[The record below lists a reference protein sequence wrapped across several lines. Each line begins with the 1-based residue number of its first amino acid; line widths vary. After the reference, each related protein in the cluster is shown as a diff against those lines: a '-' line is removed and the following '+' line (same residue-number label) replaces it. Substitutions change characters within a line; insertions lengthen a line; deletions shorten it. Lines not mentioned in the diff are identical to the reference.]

1 MGQNQFFEAFFFGR
15 TAHQGATHTQPL
27 PTRSFCDKGKLPVS
41 QGSIYTWSIPADS
54 FLDKEET
61 CPVHGWF
68 SSGSPH
74 LVERERERERCETY
88 LIQIL

>member
-27 PTRSFCDKGKLPVS
+27 PTSPFCDKGKLPVS
-41 QGSIYTWSIPADS
+41 QGSIYTWSIPAGS

-61 CPVHGWF
+61 VW
-68 SSGSPH
+68 SMVGSH
-74 LVERERERERCETY
+74 LVLLIWFREREREM
-88 LIQIL
+88 